1 MGGIYSGGDA
11 AQFIALGCH
20 TVQVCTGAMLQG
32 YKVIKNLNKELA
44 AVLEK
49 HGFDNLEQL
58 RGVALPFFTTHY
70 DLVERQRAAKKDLNL
85 ERDATT
91 WQGEI
96 DKETDSL
103 TAN

>member
-1 MGGIYSGGDA
+1 
-11 AQFIALGCH
+11 
-20 TVQVCTGAMLQG
+20 MLQG
-32 YKVIKNLNKELA
+32 YKVIKQLTKQLE

-58 RGVALPFFTTHY
+58 RGVALPYFTTHS
-70 DLVERQRAAKKDLNL
+70 DLVERQRAAKKDLGL
-85 ERDATT
+85 ERDAST

-96 DKETDSL
+96 DKETDAL